1 MTAALVG
8 SLPSQL
14 SFLDGLAE
22 ALVWLE
28 VAVAAAALAGVG
40 DGDGTRVGP
49 RPLEGWKGAQW

>member
-49 RPLEGWKGAQW
+49 RPLEG